1 MDIKDTIEALNNY
14 EDILNPDNL
23 QHLPNVIK
31 RRLVMKRVH
40 IRQVNFKIM
49 VNKEHK
55 LTYED
60 KEVIAEAVIFF
71 KKIIRKEE

>member
-1 MDIKDTIEALNNY
+1 MWSDIMDIKDTIEALNNY

-49 VNKEHK
+49 VNKEPK
-55 LTYED
+55 LTDED
-60 KEVIAEAVIFF
+60 AEAIEEALIFIF
-71 KKIIRKEE
+71 K

>member
-1 MDIKDTIEALNNY
+1 MDIETIIKALNNY

-23 QHLPNVIK
+23 QHLPIVIK

-49 VNKEHK
+49 VKKEPK
-55 LTYED
+55 LTDED
-60 KEVIAEAVIFF
+60 AEAIEEALIFIF
-71 KKIIRKEE
+71 K

>member
-23 QHLPNVIK
+23 EHLPLVIK
-31 RRLVMKRVH
+31 RRLILKRVN

-60 KEVIAEAVIFF
+60 KEVIAEAVIFL
-71 KKIIRKEE
+71 KKYV

>member
-23 QHLPNVIK
+23 EHLPLVIK
-31 RRLVMKRVH
+31 RRLILKRVN

-49 VNKEHK
+49 VNKNPK
-55 LTYED
+55 LTDED
-60 KEVIAEAVIFF
+60 IEAIEEAFLF
-71 KKIIRKEE
+71 KK

>member
-23 QHLPNVIK
+23 EHLPLVIK
-31 RRLVMKRVH
+31 RRLILKRVN

-49 VNKEHK
+49 VNKEPK
-55 LTYED
+55 LTDED
-60 KEVIAEAVIFF
+60 AEAIEEALIFIF
-71 KKIIRKEE
+71 K

>member
-1 MDIKDTIEALNNY
+1 MDIETILEALNNY

-23 QHLPNVIK
+23 QHLPIVIK

-49 VNKEHK
+49 VNKEPK
-55 LTYED
+55 LTDED
-60 KEVIAEAVIFF
+60 AEAIEEALVFIFF
-71 KKIIRKEE
+71 

>member
-23 QHLPNVIK
+23 QHLPIVIK
-31 RRLVMKRVH
+31 RRLILKRVN

-49 VNKEHK
+49 VNKEPK
-55 LTYED
+55 LTDED
-60 KEVIAEAVIFF
+60 AEAIEEALIFIF
-71 KKIIRKEE
+71 K

>member
-1 MDIKDTIEALNNY
+1 MEVDIETIIEALNNY

-49 VNKEHK
+49 VNKEPK
-55 LTYED
+55 LTDED
-60 KEVIAEAVIFF
+60 AEVIEEALIFIF
-71 KKIIRKEE
+71 K

>member
-1 MDIKDTIEALNNY
+1 MWSDIMDIKDTIEALNNY

-23 QHLPNVIK
+23 QHLPIVIK

-49 VNKEHK
+49 VNKEPK
-55 LTYED
+55 LTDED
-60 KEVIAEAVIFF
+60 AEAIEEALIFIF
-71 KKIIRKEE
+71 K